1 MKNDIVVLD
10 ENKVEVKKKDFVD
23 KGKIK
28 YLSEDEFT
36 RLKKTLDNEKAL
48 ELKMIIML
56 QYVLALRINEV
67 LGIKCSDIKMLSD
80 KRGKNYYVVRTH
92 NSKQQRE
99 INRTKELRISTEAAM
114 LLLSVINKYGLKLND
129 FVCRTKYGKV
139 MSRRNYDKY
148 LKKIFEIAGIPRDK
162 AHSHAFR
169 HSRAIHLLNAGMNIA
184 QLQRV
189 LGHTNFLNTMI
200 YTKYSNYDVNKVLEA
215 IDG

>member
-1 MKNDIVVLD
+1 MKNDDIIIL
-10 ENKVEVKKKDFVD
+10 ENEVEVKKDFVD

-36 RLKKTLDNEKAL
+36 RLKRTLDDEQAL

-56 QYVLALRINEV
+56 QYILALRINEV
-67 LGIKCSDIKMLSD
+67 LKIKCSDIKMLSD
-80 KRGKNYYVVRTH
+80 KQGKNYYVVQTH
-92 NSKQQRE
+92 NSKQRRE
-99 INRTKELRISTEAAM
+99 INRTKELRVSTEVAM
-114 LLLSVINKYGLKLND
+114 LLLSVINKYGLKMED

-139 MSRRNYDKY
+139 MSERNYNKY
-148 LKKIFEIAGIPRDK
+148 LKKIFEKANIDISK

-200 YTKYSNYDVNKVLEA
+200 YTRYSNYDVNKVLEA

>member
-1 MKNDIVVLD
+1 MKKNDIIVLN
-10 ENKVEVKKKDFVD
+10 ENEVEVKKDFVD

-36 RLKKTLDNEKAL
+36 RLKRTLDNEKAL

-56 QYVLALRINEV
+56 QYILALRVNEV
-67 LGIKCSDIKMLSD
+67 LEIKCSDIKMLSD
-80 KRGKNYYVVRTH
+80 KQGKNYYVVRTH
-92 NSKQQRE
+92 NSKQRRE
-99 INRTKELRISTEAAM
+99 VNRTKELRVSTEVAM
-114 LLLSVINKYGLKLND
+114 LLLSVINKYSLKAED
-129 FVCRTKYGKV
+129 FVCRTKHGKI

-189 LGHTNFLNTMI
+189 LGHTNFLNTII
-200 YTKYSNYDVNKVLEA
+200 YAKYSNYDVNKVLEA